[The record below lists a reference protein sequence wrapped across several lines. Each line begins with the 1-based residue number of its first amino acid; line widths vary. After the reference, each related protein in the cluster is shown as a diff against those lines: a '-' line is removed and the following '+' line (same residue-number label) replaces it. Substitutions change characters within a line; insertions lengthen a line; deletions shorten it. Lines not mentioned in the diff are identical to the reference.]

1 MGGRPFICTDGQ
13 KAKSKWGTQNLEAY
27 LSRFFCDKRIL
38 RIDSESIADPNHPA
52 YLCIEKLNQV
62 LPQYDI
68 IIASPSIE
76 TGVSIDI
83 TGHITSVWDIGQ
95 GVIPVPSVLQRMARV
110 REAVPRHVWSG
121 SYGIGRIGNGSTS
134 LGSLMASQTMQFNAH
149 VKFLTESDFQIDFDL
164 ARSFQPQS
172 VRTWL
177 HMAARIN
184 FGMIRYRHEIIRALM
199 AEGHNVRAGDYL
211 SILKKDDCAD
221 GTDQVKDGIAASQ
234 SRIYR
239 IHCYNVSSC
248 PNPDD
253 KQYEALRKKSSRTSQ
268 ELMAL
273 RKGELSRRYSEEVVC
288 YELVE
293 LEDKGEYAK
302 ARLHYYLTRGREFLP
317 DREQQVMEKQLE
329 SGSGELFM
337 PDTNRSLMG
346 GKIKVLE
353 ALDIMRLLQP
363 DMEWTSTSPILLNL
377 SIKCRQYAFVLKSVL
392 GISIKE
398 NDSPIRIAQKILR
411 QCLGLSFQA
420 PVKRG
425 AKGNQQR
432 CYPSVEITSLRQSI
446 LEAWYLRDSAAK
458 EAKSATQLALNSL
471 RTPKANSPAA
481 ESKELG
487 VELVRSSL
495 DSDVEVGTTGNINT
509 IPVVPT
515 ESGAYQ
521 DGAIGTELE
530 QLIEALPFCETV
542 EDLANVIEGCAIEV
556 VEDAIAMQDTQP
568 RRIRLTEWL
577 AFVKTEPKPIQ
588 PILPSFKVGDAL
600 ERLNGVYKGKV
611 AQVLQVFQDWL
622 ETSLGAVT
630 LDEIKSGSW
639 LLIGST

>member
-1 MGGRPFICTDGQ
+1 
-13 KAKSKWGTQNLEAY
+13 
-27 LSRFFCDKRIL
+27 
-38 RIDSESIADPNHPA
+38 
-52 YLCIEKLNQV
+52 
-62 LPQYDI
+62 
-68 IIASPSIE
+68 
-76 TGVSIDI
+76 
-83 TGHITSVWDIGQ
+83 
-95 GVIPVPSVLQRMARV
+95 
-110 REAVPRHVWSG
+110 
-121 SYGIGRIGNGSTS
+121 
-134 LGSLMASQTMQFNAH
+134 MASQTMQFNAH

-199 AEGHNVRAGDYL
+199 AEGHDVKAGDYL
-211 SILKKDDCAD
+211 SVLNKDVWAD

-239 IHCYNVSSC
+239 IHCYNVSSV

-288 YELVE
+288 YKLVE

-317 DREQQVMEKQLE
+317 DREKLLMEKQLD
-329 SGSGELFM
+329 SGSGELFL
-337 PDTNRSLMG
+337 PDINRSLMG
-346 GKIKVLE
+346 GKIKVLD

-363 DMEWTSTSPILLNL
+363 DMEWTSTSPILIDL

-398 NDSPIRIAQKILR
+398 NDTPIRIAQKILR
-411 QCLGLSFQA
+411 QCFGLSFQA

-425 AKGNQQR
+425 AKGHQQR
-432 CYPSVEITSLRQSI
+432 CYPSVEITPLRQSI
-446 LEAWYLRDSAAK
+446 LEAWYLRDSTAL
-458 EAKSATQLALNSL
+458 EAKLATQKALKSI
-471 RTPKANSPAA
+471 RTPSADSPAA
-481 ESKELG
+481 ESLELG
-487 VELVRSSL
+487 VELLKPSL

-521 DGAIGTELE
+521 DAAIGKELE
-530 QLIEALPFCETV
+530 QLVEALPFCETV
-542 EDLANVIEGCAIEV
+542 EDLVNVIEGCAIEV

-577 AFVKTEPKPIQ
+577 AFVKTEQSPIQ

-600 ERLNGVYKGKV
+600 ERLNGIYKGKV

-622 ETSLGAVT
+622 ETSLGTVT

-639 LLIGST
+639 QIIGST

>member
-1 MGGRPFICTDGQ
+1 
-13 KAKSKWGTQNLEAY
+13 
-27 LSRFFCDKRIL
+27 
-38 RIDSESIADPNHPA
+38 
-52 YLCIEKLNQV
+52 
-62 LPQYDI
+62 
-68 IIASPSIE
+68 
-76 TGVSIDI
+76 
-83 TGHITSVWDIGQ
+83 
-95 GVIPVPSVLQRMARV
+95 
-110 REAVPRHVWSG
+110 
-121 SYGIGRIGNGSTS
+121 
-134 LGSLMASQTMQFNAH
+134 
-149 VKFLTESDFQIDFDL
+149 
-164 ARSFQPQS
+164 
-172 VRTWL
+172 
-177 HMAARIN
+177 
-184 FGMIRYRHEIIRALM
+184 
-199 AEGHNVRAGDYL
+199 
-211 SILKKDDCAD
+211 
-221 GTDQVKDGIAASQ
+221 
-234 SRIYR
+234 
-239 IHCYNVSSC
+239 
-248 PNPDD
+248 
-253 KQYEALRKKSSRTSQ
+253 
-268 ELMAL
+268 MAL

-446 LEAWYLRDSAAK
+446 LEAWYLRDATAK
-458 EAKSATQLALNSL
+458 SAKSATQLALNSL